1 MDIKKL
7 KYMKKLAMKYAKYL
21 YKAEKFKDASF
32 KASEKNNAKKEAKY
46 ERKAHKFRSK
56 AYYIKEVYDLEVA
69 IQGSIHNFDTTW
81 ETL

>member
-7 KYMKKLAMKYAKYL
+7 KYMKKLAMKYAKYNL
-21 YKAEKFKDASF
+21 KAEKFYDVY
-32 KASEKNNAKKEAKY
+32 NEAFENDQTKKY
-46 ERKAHKFRSK
+46 EKYKRKADKFRNK

-69 IQGSIHNFDTTW
+69 ILGAINNVNLEW

>member
-7 KYMKKLAMKYAKYL
+7 KYMKKLAMKYAKYTS
-21 YKAEKFKDASF
+21 KAERFFNLHCEALENEKDK
-32 KASEKNNAKKEAKY
+32 KAAKY
-46 ERKAHKFRSK
+46 QSKADKFRTK
-56 AYYIKEVYDLEVA
+56 AYYIKQVYDLEVT